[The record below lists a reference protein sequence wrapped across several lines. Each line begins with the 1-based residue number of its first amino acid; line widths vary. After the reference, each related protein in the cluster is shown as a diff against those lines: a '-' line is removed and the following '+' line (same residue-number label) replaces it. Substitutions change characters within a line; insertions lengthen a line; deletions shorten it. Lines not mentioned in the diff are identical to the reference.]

1 MENEL
6 TKIIEDLSSHER
18 LLKSELE
25 DLSARAK
32 AITTRLTKIQSA
44 ITALRGTTQGKQKR
58 IDEKPKGRTP
68 TQSEI
73 EEIIYKILR
82 EKKSVST
89 HELMQHV
96 KSQLLAK
103 GQSRTGLKSIFLKA
117 VANNKFKVDP
127 SNQVI
132 LVS

>member
-18 LLKSELE
+18 LLESELE
-25 DLSARAK
+25 ELSARAK

-96 KSQLLAK
+96 KSQW
-103 GQSRTGLKSIFLKA
+103 
-117 VANNKFKVDP
+117 V
-127 SNQVI
+127 
-132 LVS
+132 

>member
-18 LLKSELE
+18 LLESELE
-25 DLSARAK
+25 ELSARAK

-58 IDEKPKGRTP
+58 IDEKPKGRIP

-82 EKKSVST
+82 EKKGVLT
-89 HELMQHV
+89 HELLQQV
-96 KSQLLAK
+96 KSQLLANGK
-103 GQSRTGLKSIFLKA
+103 SRTGLKSLFIKA
-117 VANNKFKVDP
+117 IANNKFKVDQ
-127 SNQVI
+127 SQQVTI
-132 LVS
+132 A

>member
-1 MENEL
+1 VENEL

-18 LLKSELE
+18 LLESELE
-25 DLSARAK
+25 ELSARAK

-58 IDEKPKGRTP
+58 IDEKPKGRIP

-82 EKKSVST
+82 EKKGVLT
-89 HELMQHV
+89 HELLQQV
-96 KSQLLAK
+96 KSQLLANGK
-103 GQSRTGLKSIFLKA
+103 SRTGLKSLFIKA
-117 VANNKFKVDP
+117 IANNKFKVDQ
-127 SNQVI
+127 SQQVTI
-132 LVS
+132 A